1 MNLNEINI
9 YVPSDNL
16 AEILKDA
23 GSISGLVCNIFS
35 LKGGAKIQNDS
46 EILNVI
52 ITGKIPEK
60 IRTDAKYILCTKNPE
75 DLDESDLSIL
85 YDIWSMPLSPE
96 LVRFYFKILQERI
109 KSELRATSQELKYQR
124 RILEMARQ
132 DYLTGLAT
140 RWYLQ
145 DYVEENA
152 DESNITCIYFDLDHF
167 KEVNDNYGHQAG
179 DQALAATAEML
190 QNEFEDG
197 FAARMGGDEF
207 MIVLLGERPSGEV
220 EEKVNAFMS
229 KLLDFY
235 HGKQT
240 MKDLTISAGIAQ
252 MNKRLDGSEKSI
264 DRLIHESDLALYEAK
279 KAGRDCCKVY
289 DSSMEEHKDPE

>member
-16 AEILKDA
+16 AEILKEA
-23 GSISGLVCNIFS
+23 EPVNGLTCNIFS
-35 LKGGAKIQNDS
+35 LRSGARIQKDS

-60 IRTDAKYILCTKNPE
+60 IRKDAKYVLCTQTPE
-75 DLDESDLSIL
+75 DLDESQLALL

-96 LVRFYFKILQERI
+96 LVRFYFRILQERI
-109 KSELRATSQELKYQR
+109 KSELRATSQELKYQK

-145 DYVEENA
+145 NYVEENA
-152 DESNITCIYFDLDHF
+152 NESNMTCIYFDLDHF

-179 DQALAATAEML
+179 DRALAATAEML
-190 QNEFEDG
+190 QNEFNDG

-207 MIVLLGERPSGEV
+207 MIVLLGERSAGEV

-229 KLLDFY
+229 KLMNYY
-235 HGKQT
+235 HEEDNFT
-240 MKDLTISAGIAQ
+240 MKSLTVSAGIAQ
-252 MNKRLDGSEKSI
+252 RLEGSDKSI

-289 DSSMEEHKDPE
+289 DSSMEKEHKDPE

>member
-9 YVPSDNL
+9 YVASDNL
-16 AEILKDA
+16 AEILKEA
-23 GSISGLVCNIFS
+23 EPMTGLTCNIFS
-35 LKGGAKIQNDS
+35 LKSGAKIQKDS

-52 ITGKIPEK
+52 ITGKMPER
-60 IRTDAKYILCTKNPE
+60 IRKEAKYILCTKNPE
-75 DLDESDLSIL
+75 DLDETQLALL

-96 LVRFYFKILQERI
+96 LVRFYFRILQARI
-109 KSELRATSQELKYQR
+109 KGELRATSQELKYQR
-124 RILEMARQ
+124 RIVEMAQQ

-145 DYVEENA
+145 EYVEENA
-152 DESNITCIYFDLDHF
+152 DEANITCIYFDLDHF

-179 DQALAATAEML
+179 DRALAATAEML
-190 QNEFEDG
+190 QNEFADG

-207 MIVLLGERPSGEV
+207 MIVLLGEKSAQEV
-220 EEKVNAFMS
+220 EDQVNTFMS
-229 KLLDFY
+229 KLLDY
-235 HGKQT
+235 YQGVQT
-240 MKDLTISAGIAQ
+240 MKTLSVSAGIAQ
-252 MNKRLDGSEKSI
+252 KLDGSEKSI

-289 DSSMEEHKDPE
+289 DTSMEHKNPE